1 MLMQA
6 DTPVRSVKPASSRP
20 ARAQDAARD
29 VRQHIKRPATVVTLS
44 GENPTAFLYQD
55 YGTVHAMVHSR
66 CKVDRSAS
74 MYVMAQAFEAVAF
87 FVYNENVPM
96 ELS

>member
-55 YGTVHAMVHSR
+55 SGTVHEWYIPAAKSIVSQHV
-66 CKVDRSAS
+66 CNGTG
-74 MYVMAQAFEAVAF
+74 F
-87 FVYNENVPM
+87 
-96 ELS
+96 